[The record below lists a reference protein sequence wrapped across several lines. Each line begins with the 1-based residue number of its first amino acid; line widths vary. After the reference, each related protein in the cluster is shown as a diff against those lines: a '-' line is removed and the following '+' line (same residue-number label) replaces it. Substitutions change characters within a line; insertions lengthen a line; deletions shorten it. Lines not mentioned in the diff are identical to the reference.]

1 MTIAIVLII
10 VAGIVSIF
18 SSFAY
23 MFLGWLLG
31 LLSNISGTAIF
42 DVPGVTGI
50 LSILS
55 IWSGTIIVITIIAL
69 IIRLMLELSEGKQIS
84 LGANLRAIM
93 VGLVL
98 AIFGFDIGKS
108 IFFLGEVVR
117 KELVSKIVL
126 PGTTFSE
133 AVVDGIKKLLLG
145 PGTDFITS
153 VPDGLDSTLFSN
165 AFTDLFAIVVV
176 LVFIYQ
182 VFKLLVETFE
192 RTAQYF
198 FVLIQMP
205 LHVSMYINGN
215 EQAITTWFKQLAVIM
230 FGLAFRF
237 IGVNLAFYILI
248 SPNTF
253 FGGLTLFAVIGLLMA
268 TGKADNTLQSFGAS
282 SNWGGSG
289 RMMTSAVSGGAHVAS
304 HMKSLFSKGAM

>member
-31 LLSNISGTAIF
+31 LLSNISGTALF
-42 DVPGVTGI
+42 DVPGVTSI

-69 IIRLMLELSEGKQIS
+69 VIRLMLEVSEGKQIS
-84 LGANLRAIM
+84 LGANLRAIIL
-93 VGLVL
+93 GLIL
-98 AIFGFDIGKS
+98 AVFGFDIGKS
-108 IFFLGEVVR
+108 IFYLGEVIR
-117 KELVSKIVL
+117 KELVSKIIL
-126 PGTTFSE
+126 PGKTFSE
-133 AVVDGIKKLLLG
+133 AVIDAIKKLLVG
-145 PGTDFITS
+145 PGSDFITS
-153 VPDGLDSTLFSN
+153 APGGVDIDLYSN
-165 AFTDLFAIVVV
+165 AFTDLFAIIVV

-205 LHVSMYINGN
+205 LHVSLYINGN
-215 EQAITTWFKQLAVIM
+215 DQAVTTWFKQLAVIM
-230 FGLAFRF
+230 FGLALRF
-237 IGVNLAFYILI
+237 VGVNLAFYILI
-248 SPNTF
+248 TPNTF

-282 SNWGGSG
+282 SSWGGSG
-289 RMMTSAVSGGAHVAS
+289 RMVTSAISGGAHVAS

>member
-31 LLSNISGTAIF
+31 LLANISGTAIF
-42 DVPGVTGI
+42 KVPGVNSI
-50 LSILS
+50 LNILS
-55 IWSGTIIVITIIAL
+55 IWSGTIIVITIVAL
-69 IIRLMLELSEGKQIS
+69 IIRLMLEVSEGKQIS
-84 LGANLRAIM
+84 LGANLRAIIL
-93 VGLVL
+93 GLVL
-98 AIFGFDIGKS
+98 AVFGFDLGKS
-108 IFFLGEVVR
+108 VFYLGELIR
-117 KELVSKIVL
+117 KELVSKIVM
-126 PGTTFSE
+126 PGSTVSKALTN
-133 AVVDGIKKLLLG
+133 AIKKTILG
-145 PGTDFITS
+145 PASSIITET
-153 VPDGLDSTLFSN
+153 PKGLDKKLFSN
-165 AFTDLFAIVVV
+165 AFTDMFAIVVV
-176 LVFIYQ
+176 VVFIYQ

-215 EQAITTWFKQLAVIM
+215 DQAITAWLKQLGVIM
-230 FGLAFRF
+230 FGLVLRF
-237 IGVNLAFYILI
+237 VGVNLAFYLLI
-248 SPNTF
+248 APHTF
-253 FGGLTLFAVIGLLMA
+253 FGGLTLFAVIGILMA

-289 RMMTSAVSGGAHVAS
+289 RMVTSAVSGGAHVAS
-304 HMKSLFSKGAM
+304 HMKSLFSKGGM

>member
-31 LLSNISGTAIF
+31 LLSNISGTALF
-42 DVPGVTGI
+42 DVPGVTSI

-69 IIRLMLELSEGKQIS
+69 VIRLMLEVSEGKQIS
-84 LGANLRAIM
+84 LGANLRAIIL
-93 VGLVL
+93 GLIL
-98 AIFGFDIGKS
+98 AVFGFDIGKS
-108 IFFLGEVVR
+108 IFYLGEVIR
-117 KELVSKIVL
+117 KELVSKIIL
-126 PGTTFSE
+126 PGKTFSE
-133 AVVDGIKKLLLG
+133 AVIDAIKKVLVG
-145 PGTDFITS
+145 PGSDFITS
-153 VPDGLDSTLFSN
+153 APGGVDIDLFSN
-165 AFTDLFAIVVV
+165 AFTDLFAIIVV

-205 LHVSMYINGN
+205 LHVSLYINGN
-215 EQAITTWFKQLAVIM
+215 DQAVTTWFKQLAVIM
-230 FGLAFRF
+230 FGLALRF
-237 IGVNLAFYILI
+237 VGVNLAFYILI
-248 SPNTF
+248 TPNTF

-282 SNWGGSG
+282 SSWGGSG
-289 RMMTSAVSGGAHVAS
+289 RMVTSAISGGAHVAS

>member
-10 VAGIVSIF
+10 VAGVVSIF

-42 DVPGVTGI
+42 SIPGVTSI
-50 LSILS
+50 LNILS

-69 IIRLMLELSEGKQIS
+69 VIRLMLEVSEGKQIS
-84 LGANLRAIM
+84 LGANLRAIIL
-93 VGLVL
+93 GLVL
-98 AIFGFDIGKS
+98 AVFGFDLGKS
-108 IFFLGEVVR
+108 IFYLGEVIR
-117 KELVSKIVL
+117 KELVSNIIL
-126 PGTTFSE
+126 PGKTFSQAIVE
-133 AVVDGIKKLLLG
+133 SIKKLLLG
-145 PGTDFITS
+145 PGSDFITS
-153 VPDGLDSTLFSN
+153 MPSGLDAKLFSN

-176 LVFIYQ
+176 CIFIYQ

-215 EQAITTWFKQLAVIM
+215 DQAVTAWFKQLSVIM
-230 FGLAFRF
+230 FGLALRF
-237 IGVNLAFYILI
+237 IGVNLAFYILVT
-248 SPNTF
+248 PNSF
-253 FGGLTLFAVIGLLMA
+253 FGGLTLFAVVGLLMA

-289 RMMTSAVSGGAHVAS
+289 RMVTSAVSGSAHVAS
-304 HMKSLFSKGAM
+304 HMKSLFSKGGM

>member
-31 LLSNISGTAIF
+31 LLSNISGTALF
-42 DVPGVTGI
+42 DVPGVTSI

-69 IIRLMLELSEGKQIS
+69 VIRLMLEVSEGKQIS
-84 LGANLRAIM
+84 LGANLRAIIL
-93 VGLVL
+93 GLIL
-98 AIFGFDIGKS
+98 AVFGFDIGKS
-108 IFFLGEVVR
+108 IFYLGEVIR
-117 KELVSKIVL
+117 KELVSKIIL
-126 PGTTFSE
+126 PGKTFSE
-133 AVVDGIKKLLLG
+133 AVIDAIKKILVG
-145 PGTDFITS
+145 PGSDFITS
-153 VPDGLDSTLFSN
+153 APGGVDIDLYSN
-165 AFTDLFAIVVV
+165 AFTDLFAIIVV

-205 LHVSMYINGN
+205 LHVSLYINGN
-215 EQAITTWFKQLAVIM
+215 DQAVTTWFKQLAVIM
-230 FGLAFRF
+230 FGLALRF
-237 IGVNLAFYILI
+237 VGVNLAFYILI
-248 SPNTF
+248 TPNTF

-282 SNWGGSG
+282 SSWGGSG
-289 RMMTSAVSGGAHVAS
+289 RMVTSAVSGGAHVAS